1 MNKKKILACFLSI
14 CLAAAMFTGCGNV
27 SADGTVQNGNG
38 ANEDSDMKSQDNTAV
53 GTDVTEEDQGGETTS
68 GKVYF
73 LNFKS
78 ELSAEWEEVASSFTE
93 ETGIEMK
100 VVTAGSGTYEQT
112 LKSELSKKEMP
123 TLFNIN
129 GPIGYKTWKDY
140 CMDLKD
146 SEIYDWLVE
155 KDMAISEGEGVY
167 AIPYAVESYGI
178 IYNNAIM
185 QKYFA
190 LSDKAVEINDA
201 KEIKDFETLKAVVE
215 DMTAKKDLL
224 GIEGVFGSTSFAPGE
239 DWRWQTHLA
248 NLPIYYEY
256 RDKGVSD
263 LQEIEF
269 SYSQNFKN
277 IFDLYINNSCTEP
290 TMVGAKNVEESM
302 AEFAAEKVA
311 MIQNGNWGW
320 AMIYDLDGN
329 KVQEENVKFLPI
341 YTGVEGEEQQGLCT
355 GTENYICVNSKISEA
370 DKKASLEFLS
380 WLFSSDTGK
389 GYCNG
394 ILGMIPPFSTFSDD
408 ERPSNPLVKEMLTYM
423 NDENLTSISWN
434 FTSFPSQEF
443 KNQLGSYLLEYTQGN
458 MEWDAVIEQAKESWK
473 NEKSLISD

>member
-1 MNKKKILACFLSI
+1 MIRKKLLTC
-14 CLAAAMFTGCGNV
+14 CLAACLAASMLAGCGNAG
-27 SADGTVQNGNG
+27 SDGTAQNDGAGNAG
-38 ANEDSDMKSQDNTAV
+38 SDTKAQDGVTADS
-53 GTDVTEEDQGGETTS
+53 QGGD

-78 ELSAEWEEVASSFTE
+78 ELSSEWEETAAAFTE

-129 GPIGYKTWKDY
+129 GPIGYQTWKDY
-140 CMDLKD
+140 CMDLKG
-146 SEIYDWLVE
+146 SEFYDWLVE

-167 AIPYAVESYGI
+167 AVPYAVESYGI
-178 IYNNAIM
+178 IYNDAIM
-185 QKYFA
+185 KKYFA
-190 LSDKAVEINDA
+190 LPDKMVEINDA
-201 KEIKDFETLKAVVE
+201 KEIKNFETLKAVVE
-215 DMTAKKDLL
+215 DMTAKKELL

-263 LQEIEF
+263 LQEIDF
-269 SYSQNFKN
+269 SYNQNFKN

-341 YTGVEGEEQQGLCT
+341 YTGIEGEEQQGLCT
-355 GTENYICVNSKISEA
+355 GTENYICVNSKISAA
-370 DKKASLEFLS
+370 DQKASLEFLS
-380 WLFSSDTGK
+380 WLFGSDTGK
-389 GYCNG
+389 SYCNG
-394 ILGMIPPFSTFSDD
+394 ILGMIPPFSTFSEE
-408 ERPSNPLVKEMLTYM
+408 ERPDNPLVKEMLTYM
-423 NDENLTSISWN
+423 NDESLTSISWN

-443 KNQLGSYLLEYTQGN
+443 KNQFGSYLLEYTQGN
-458 MEWDAVIEQAKESWK
+458 MEWDAVVEQTKDTWK
-473 NEKSLISD
+473 NEKSLISQ